1 MAFAGLGIAL
11 LGFLLAAASLGISD
25 STTARLGIVLIG
37 IVVSLFGIVGVLNPA
52 YMKDAIWK
60 K

>member
-1 MAFAGLGIAL
+1 MAFVGLSVVL
-11 LGFLLAAASLGISD
+11 LGFLLAATSLGITD
-25 STTARLGIVLIG
+25 STTARLGIVLVGIG
-37 IVVSLFGIVGVLNPA
+37 VSLFGIMGIINPV

>member
-1 MAFAGLGIAL
+1 MAFMGLGLAL
-11 LGFLLAAASLGISD
+11 LGFLLAAASVGITG
-25 STTARLGIVLIG
+25 STTARLGIVLVG
-37 IVVSLFGIVGVLNPA
+37 IFVSLFGILGMLNPA